1 MRIALAA
8 LRLAQDDPR
17 AASAAL
23 SPVVNGSAPLSNPRV
38 WLVHA
43 FLLEAIAHDA
53 LGDTGAAARSLEQA
67 LQLAESDGL
76 VLAFLLHPAPGLL
89 ERHRGHRT
97 SHAALISEI
106 LNRPAGSTQASLPG
120 EPLSE
125 SETRVLRYLPTNL
138 SKQEIADQLYVSVHT
153 VKTHIHHIYTKL
165 GVHRRWDAVERAR
178 ALGLLAPSLHK
189 R

>member
-1 MRIALAA
+1 LPKTTLR
-8 LRLAQDDPR
+8 RLAPHSR
-17 AASAAL
+17 PS
-23 SPVVNGSAPLSNPRV
+23 STVPLPCRTRESG
-38 WLVHA
+38 

-89 ERHRGHRT
+89 ERHRGHHT

-106 LNRPAGSTQASLPG
+106 LNRSAGNTQASLPA

-138 SKQEIADQLYVSVHT
+138 SKQEIADELYVSVHT